1 MYILFKSDGS
11 IKTINLTDYIQKGND
26 GVNSIFCAIEDKNT
40 TQWSADAYFKLPDG
54 YLFTVE
60 ALETTTQNIDGI
72 YYPGYIVPITDD
84 VTAFVGLLTFSLRAR
99 NTSNNKTLFTFAYKL
114 VVNPAVS
121 PDLLDE
127 TKISVAQYNALKD
140 RIQTLQK
147 FPFSGTDT
155 IQELYEKTEGKQC
168 ILRKTESGDLYETLI
183 ISIGEGKYYFYFRS
197 LGTRVVS
204 IGQTTDA
211 TPTFNNLYYANTKT
225 LSTSHFY
232 SHRLTVEYSGES
244 PAPGYLMVYDTNPEE
259 ITAAS
264 YASRTKNAICIKISG
279 IDFATYSYIPVTI
292 ELYNVFYISA
302 TDGTNTGIPKWS
314 SYYITGHS
322 GTITDTVTEL

>member
-26 GVNSIFCAIEDKNT
+26 GVNSIFCAIEGKNT
-40 TQWSADAYFKLPDG
+40 TQWSADAYFKLPDD

-60 ALETTTQNIDGI
+60 ALETDTQKIDGI
-72 YYPGYIVPITDD
+72 DYPGYIVPITDD

-114 VVNPAVS
+114 VVNPAIS

-140 RIQTLQK
+140 RIETLQK
-147 FPFSGTDT
+147 FPFSATDT
-155 IQELYEKTEGKQC
+155 IKELYEKTEGKQC
-168 ILRKTESGDLYETLI
+168 ILRKTSTGDLFEAYI
-183 ISIGEGKYYFYFRS
+183 FPIGETIYYYYFRS
-197 LGTRVVS
+197 IGTRSVS
-204 IGQTTDA
+204 IGQTTSA
-211 TPTFNNLYYANTKT
+211 TDTFNDVFYTNIKT

-232 SHRLTVEYSGES
+232 SHKLTLEFSGDT
-244 PAPGYLMVYDTNPEE
+244 PAPGYLMVYDTNPNQ
-259 ITAAS
+259 ITAQS
-264 YASRTKNAICIKISG
+264 YASRVRNAISVKISG
-279 IDFATYSYIPVTI
+279 TDFATYDYVPVTI
-292 ELYNVFYISA
+292 ELYNVYYISVPDGA
-302 TDGTNTGIPKWS
+302 LTDIPKWS
-314 SYYITGHS
+314 SYYIVGHS